1 LTDVDTL
8 GSNGES
14 YINSIIDQERYP
26 MLPGKIVQL
35 FGGLDEL
42 RGLTYL
48 VTVLE
53 NGNTWCK

>member
-8 GSNGES
+8 GSHSES
-14 YINSIIDQERYP
+14 YIDPIIDQEGYP

-35 FGGLDEL
+35 FGGLDQL

-48 VTVLE
+48 VTILE
-53 NGNTWCK
+53 DGNTWYE